1 MATIIPIAIGIVVSL
16 TSAFTNLLSRDKP
29 QSTQRRKH
37 KDHGDSFVY
46 SKINKLTKIVFKQ
59 FVNSSQQMVF
69 VA

>member
-1 MATIIPIAIGIVVSL
+1 MVFEELLMAL
-16 TSAFTNLLSRDKP
+16 YKF
-29 QSTQRRKH
+29 
-37 KDHGDSFVY
+37 FVY